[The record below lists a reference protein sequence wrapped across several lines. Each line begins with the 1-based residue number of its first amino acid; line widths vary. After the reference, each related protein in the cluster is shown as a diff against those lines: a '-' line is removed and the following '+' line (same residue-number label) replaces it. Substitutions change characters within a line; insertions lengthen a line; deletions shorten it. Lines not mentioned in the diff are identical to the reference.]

1 MHSLMSAHYPLE
13 NLKTLLIPRAEWRP
27 YPILTEREAWES
39 LPEPVRRAYIAEGVS
54 VLFGEW
60 PQTLSVRYMDFARD
74 GNRSR
79 YEHNYFE
86 RRRRV
91 AALAIA
97 ECMENQ
103 GRFLDE
109 LVNGVWLISEESSWC
124 VPAHI
129 GWQRAGRG
137 LPDTTEPVVD
147 LFAAE
152 TAALLAWVDY
162 LLGDALDNVSPL
174 VRPRLYREV
183 DARVLAPCLTRDD
196 FGWMG
201 FDGQRVNNWNPWI
214 ISNWLASALL
224 LEPDADGSPEFT
236 AGRRAASV
244 AKAMASLD
252 HFIVPYPAD
261 GGCDEGPGYWGRAGA
276 SLLDCLELLYSASD
290 GRISVYDEPVI
301 QDIGRFIYRVHIADD
316 YFVNFADASAI
327 VAPPPIVAFRYG
339 QRIGDPALMALGA
352 WAARKQDV
360 DCEREGE
367 ARIERITSLGR
378 LLPTL
383 FSLEE
388 LRAVQPTPPLPHDV
402 WLDQIQV
409 MAARDQAG
417 SSAGFYVAAKGGHNA
432 ESHNHNDVGNVI
444 VYVDGKPVLI
454 DVGVETYTRKT
465 FSPQRYEIWTMQSAY
480 HTLPTFDGV
489 MQAPGETFA
498 ARDASYAADNA
509 MARFTLDI
517 AGAYPPEAH
526 LAAWQRTVTLLRGVG
541 VDITDAYTLTAQV
554 GEITLSL
561 MTPCLVDAS
570 APGRIALAE
579 VPLPDGRAT
588 GAAHLTYDAAKL
600 TVAVEEIGIE
610 DARLGPVW
618 GNRLTRILFRATN
631 PPMQDEWTLKIRGL

>member
-1 MHSLMSAHYPLE
+1 
-13 NLKTLLIPRAEWRP
+13 
-27 YPILTEREAWES
+27 
-39 LPEPVRRAYIAEGVS
+39 VRRAYIAEGAG
-54 VLFGEW
+54 VLFGDW
-60 PQTLSVRYMDFARD
+60 PQTLAVRYLDFARD

-79 YEHNYFE
+79 YERAYFE
-86 RRRRV
+86 RRRFV

-97 ECMENQ
+97 ECIESQ
-103 GRFLDE
+103 GQFLDE
-109 LVNGVWLISEESSWC
+109 LINGVWLICEESSWC

-129 GWQRAGRG
+129 GRQQAGSG
-137 LPDTTEPVVD
+137 LPDTAEPIVD

-162 LLGDALDNVSPL
+162 LLGDALDRISPL

-183 DARVLAPCLTRDD
+183 DARVLAPCLARDD

-244 AKAMASLD
+244 TKALASLD
-252 HFIVPYPAD
+252 RFIVPYPAD

-290 GRISVYDEPVI
+290 GRINVYDAPLI
-301 QDIGRFIYRVHIADD
+301 QDIGRFIYRVHIAND

-339 QRIGDPALMALGA
+339 QRIGDPALTAFGA
-352 WAARKQDV
+352 WAAHEQDV
-360 DCEREGE
+360 DCERAGE
-367 ARIERITSLGR
+367 PRIERLTSLGR
-378 LLPTL
+378 LLPAL
-383 FSLEE
+383 FSLDEFHSV
-388 LRAVQPTPPLPHDV
+388 LPTPPLPRDV

-417 SSAGFYVAAKGGHNA
+417 TSAGFYVAAKGGHNA

-444 VYVDGKPVLI
+444 VYVDGKPVII

-480 HTLPTFDGV
+480 HTLPTIDGV
-489 MQAPGETFA
+489 MQAPGENFA
-498 ARDASYAADNA
+498 ARDAGHAADDA
-509 MARFTLDI
+509 TACFSLDI
-517 AGAYPPEAH
+517 AGAYSPEAR
-526 LAAWQRTVTLLRGVG
+526 LTAWKRTVMLHRGAG
-541 VDITDAYTLTAQV
+541 VELTDAYTLAAPA
-554 GEITLSL
+554 GEITLSV
-561 MTPCLVDAS
+561 MTPCLVDAGK
-570 APGRIALAE
+570 PGHIVLEETALPGE
-579 VPLPDGRAT
+579 RTT
-588 GAAHLTYDAAKL
+588 GAAHLIYDASKL
-600 TVAVEEIGIE
+600 AVTVDDIAIE
-610 DARLGPVW
+610 DGRLGPVW
-618 GNRLTRILFRATN
+618 GNRLSRILLRATN
-631 PPMQDEWTLKIRGL
+631 PPVQDTWTLSVRRCP